1 MKKQEQITVWRP
13 ADFEGIE
20 LRSGVA
26 VSEPYPRHWHEEYQL
41 CFIHAGGGELFY
53 QGTHHSTPQTSLFI
67 VHPGEVHSNQ
77 TNIGCSFHS
86 IYIEPELIRRLV
98 STLTDQEQPT
108 LPFFPDPMIFDPQI
122 VRLYLKLQSALT
134 TTETHLRKESLML
147 ALLAKLVSRY
157 AQDRLDQRWR
167 KTGQPVI
174 KKITDYIIEN
184 HVDNIRLKELASYA
198 NLSSFHL
205 TRAFTRQIGMPP
217 HAFHIQ
223 VRIGNAKK
231 LLRNGFSP
239 AHVAAMT
246 GFADQ
251 SHFIRHFK
259 RLTKITPG
267 EYAKTART
275 FNTDLNQ

>member
-1 MKKQEQITVWRP
+1 VWRP

-41 CFIHAGGGELFY
+41 CFIQAGGGELFY

-86 IYIEPELIRRLV
+86 IYIEPEFIRRLV
-98 STLTDQEQPT
+98 STLTDQGQPA
-108 LPFFPDPMIFDPQI
+108 LPFFPDPIVFDPQI
-122 VRLYLKLQSALT
+122 IRQYLELQSALT
-134 TTETHLRKESLML
+134 TTETQLRKESIML

-157 AQDRLDQRWR
+157 AQSRVDLGVQ
-167 KTGQPVI
+167 KTEQPVI
-174 KKITDYIIEN
+174 KKITDYIVEN
-184 HVDNIRLKELASYA
+184 HVDNIQLKELASYA
-198 NLSSFHL
+198 NLSPFHL

-217 HAFHIQ
+217 HAFHLQ

-251 SHFIRHFK
+251 SHFNRHFK

-267 EYAKTART
+267 EYSKTART
-275 FNTDLNQ
+275 FNTESSR